1 MALFVLDT
9 ESVSSSSDSL
19 KTVSSEISSLSS
31 SVSGYDVNCEE
42 SFNFSGAK
50 QVISQN
56 IEACA
61 NKVSNT
67 SKLLETV
74 VTAHNNL
81 QSQLKFDKGEEKK
94 SNNSDSSSNHSSNH
108 TSNHSSDHSNDYSSG
123 SGSRHSGSGRHYSG
137 GSSSNSS
144 SRSSY
149 SGGGYSN
156 NSSSAAGVLSSTAG
170 LNAVGAY
177 SFVNSQSN
185 NSLLNNQKNNSET
198 TSSLLNGK
206 LLSVGYATPN
216 DDTLNEDSKK
226 MLNSGK
232 LTYKNGYAVIDG
244 RYVVSCDSSYGKVGD
259 VIRFTKNDGSVVEC
273 VIGINTFSDK
283 YKSSLNFIVDG
294 NNPPTSKS
302 DFFDKIIVNSS
313 NIENVSTANGSF
325 NSSNNLSDSSK
336 VDYQVT
342 SEEEF
347 KPTDTS
353 STNQDISVTD
363 DEKLTPTDSV
373 PSEVSLAANSSASFS
388 DENLDSLINAKS
400 DEDIQKVVES
410 IINSTNKV

>member
-19 KTVSSEISSLSS
+19 NTVSSEISSLSS

-42 SFNFSGAK
+42 NFNFSGAK

-94 SNNSDSSSNHSSNH
+94 SNNSDSSSNHSS
-108 TSNHSSDHSNDYSSG
+108 DYSNDYSSG
-123 SGSRHSGSGRHYSG
+123 SGSTHSGSGRHYSG

-170 LNAVGAY
+170 LNVGSAY

-185 NSLLNNQKNNSET
+185 NSLLNNQENNSET

-216 DDTLNEDSKK
+216 EDTLNEDSKR
-226 MLNSGK
+226 MLNTGK

-342 SEEEF
+342 SEEKF
-347 KPTDTS
+347 KSTDTS
-353 STNQDISVTD
+353 STNQDKPVTD
-363 DEKLTPTDSV
+363 DVKLTPTDSV
-373 PSEVSLAANSSASFS
+373 TSDVSLAANSSASFS

>member
-94 SNNSDSSSNHSSNH
+94 SNNSDSSSNHSS
-108 TSNHSSDHSNDYSSG
+108 DYSNDYSSG

-170 LNAVGAY
+170 LNVGGAY

-185 NSLLNNQKNNSET
+185 NSLLNNQENNSET

-216 DDTLNEDSKK
+216 DDTLNEDSKR
-226 MLNSGK
+226 MLNTGK

-347 KPTDTS
+347 KSTDTS
-353 STNQDISVTD
+353 STNQDKPVTD
-363 DEKLTPTDSV
+363 DVKLTPTDSV
-373 PSEVSLAANSSASFS
+373 TSDVSLAANSSASFS

>member
-19 KTVSSEISSLSS
+19 KTVSSEISTLSS

-94 SNNSDSSSNHSSNH
+94 SNNSDSSSNHSSDY
-108 TSNHSSDHSNDYSSG
+108 SNNYSSG

-170 LNAVGAY
+170 LNLGGAY
-177 SFVNSQSN
+177 SFINSQSN
-185 NSLLNNQKNNSET
+185 NSLLNNQENNSET

-216 DDTLNEDSKK
+216 DDTLNEDSKR
-226 MLNSGK
+226 MLNTGK

-259 VIRFTKNDGSVVEC
+259 VIRFTKYDGSVVEC

-347 KPTDTS
+347 KSTDTS
-353 STNQDISVTD
+353 STNQDKPVTD
-363 DEKLTPTDSV
+363 DVKLTPTDSV
-373 PSEVSLAANSSASFS
+373 TSDVSLAANSSASFS

>member
-94 SNNSDSSSNHSSNH
+94 SNNSDSSSNHSS
-108 TSNHSSDHSNDYSSG
+108 DYSNDYSSG
-123 SGSRHSGSGRHYSG
+123 SGSRHSGSGRHYSD

-170 LNAVGAY
+170 LNVGGAY

-185 NSLLNNQKNNSET
+185 NSLLNNQENNSET

-216 DDTLNEDSKK
+216 DDTLNEDSKR
-226 MLNSGK
+226 MLNTGK

-347 KPTDTS
+347 KSTDTS
-353 STNQDISVTD
+353 STNQDKPVTD
-363 DEKLTPTDSV
+363 DVKLTPTDSV
-373 PSEVSLAANSSASFS
+373 TSDVSLAANSSASFS